1 LIHLGKDIV
10 HLGEK
15 IQDEEEVIDDIVV
28 KDINK
33 VEEVV
38 VDSIDNAEETV
49 LNDVEQKIF
58 D

>member
-1 LIHLGKDIV
+1 MIHLGKDIV

-33 VEEVV
+33 VEEFEFITAI
-38 VDSIDNAEETV
+38 SK
-49 LNDVEQKIF
+49 Q
-58 D
+58 

>member
-1 LIHLGKDIV
+1 MIHLGKDIV

-49 LNDVEQKIF
+49 LNDV
-58 D
+58 